1 MPLERREEILE
12 YGVGLPTPA
21 EAMSLAHD
29 FETPFDSIEGAQE
42 YLALLAQALT
52 EARESTEAD
61 LAADV
66 HASAPRRLEAM
77 RLALY
82 KLEKL
87 EQHMKISRR
96 LLNDLRT
103 LRRLLFEERAQ
114 PATSRSDSK
123 R

>member
-1 MPLERREEILE
+1 ME
-12 YGVGLPTPA
+12 YSAGVPTPA

-42 YLALLAQALT
+42 YLALLAQVLT
-52 EARESTEAD
+52 EARQSTEAD
-61 LAADV
+61 LASDI
-66 HASAPRRLEAM
+66 HAKAPRRLEAM

-87 EQHMKISRR
+87 EQHIKISRR

-114 PATSRSDSK
+114 PASSHSGDTRG
-123 R
+123 

>member
-1 MPLERREEILE
+1 WMVVE
-12 YGVGLPTPA
+12 YSAGVTTPA
-21 EAMSLAHD
+21 EAMYLAHD

-42 YLALLAQALT
+42 YLALLAQALD
-52 EARESTEAD
+52 EAKQSTEAD
-61 LAADV
+61 LASDV
-66 HASAPRRLEAM
+66 HAAAPRRLEAM

-87 EQHMKISRR
+87 EKHIKVSRR
-96 LLNDLRT
+96 LMNDLRT

-114 PATSRSDSK
+114 PAVAHRDDAK

>member
-1 MPLERREEILE
+1 M
-12 YGVGLPTPA
+12 
-21 EAMSLAHD
+21 AHD